1 MHINVRRVLVLSALL
16 AQGVLYVIF
25 WTQMIS
31 DRTLRT
37 GTDFIAFYS
46 AGQVADQYGTARVY
60 DISLQQTIQQEQVG
74 FTLAPGQVLIYNHLP
89 YLIPL
94 LRVLVSTNYV
104 ASFSRWAFLLLALYG
119 LAVYL
124 LVKTLGWDNVPPWL
138 VGLGALGFYPFF
150 VSLLNGQD
158 TAFLVLGAALC
169 FYFLSRNQDFYAGL
183 GLALVT
189 VRPHIALL
197 LAIPFLFKR
206 QRVLAGLLV
215 GACALA
221 LLSRALIGEDGTRQ
235 FIDTLLLSAGGEWYG
250 LKESAM
256 FNLIGAATRAFP
268 GADPSRVRLA
278 GWIGY
283 GVFIVVLGVYS
294 LRIPKLE
301 IRHFGLA
308 IAVGLFFLPHLHHH
322 DLALLLIP
330 IFALMMLIGWP
341 SLPLIVSVVLLVG
354 FAPLLRYWSGFLV
367 MVGLGLALSFPGL
380 SVQFAK
386 MVGNKTA

>member
-1 MHINVRRVLVLSALL
+1 MRINVRRVLVLSALL

-94 LRVLVSTNYV
+94 LRVLVSNNYV
-104 ASFSRWAFLLLALYG
+104 ASFSRWALVLLALFG

-124 LVKTLGWDNVPPWL
+124 LVKSLGWDHVPPWF
-138 VGLGALGFYPFF
+138 VWLGALGFYPLFA
-150 VSLLNGQD
+150 SLLNGQD

-206 QRVLAGLLV
+206 QRVLAGVLV
-215 GACALA
+215 GAVALA
-221 LLSRALIGEDGTRQ
+221 LLSLALIGEEGTRQ
-235 FIDTLLLSAGGEWYG
+235 FIDTLLISAGGEWHG

-256 FNLIGAATRAFP
+256 FNLIGAVTRAFP
-268 GADPSRVRLA
+268 DSNLGQVRLA

-283 GVFIVVLGVYS
+283 VLFAIGFGVYT
-294 LRIPKLE
+294 LIIPKLE
-301 IRHFGLA
+301 IRQFGLA
-308 IAVGLFFLPHLHHH
+308 IAFGLFFLPHLHHH
-322 DLALLLIP
+322 DLALLLVP
-330 IFALMMLIGWP
+330 IFALMGFVRWP
-341 SLPLIVSVVLLVG
+341 YMPLMISVILLAG
-354 FAPLLRYWSGFLV
+354 FAPPLRYWSGFLV
-367 MVGLGLALSFPGL
+367 MVGLGLALSFPEL
-380 SVQFAK
+380 SVRFAK
-386 MVGNKTA
+386 QVGQKVE